1 MVNSNLTQR
10 IASHRSVDYVF
21 REKVINDREKDVKYI
36 NMLCGKTQ
44 SSFLGVCHDTVKN
57 G

>member
-1 MVNSNLTQR
+1 ML
-10 IASHRSVDYVF
+10 F
-21 REKVINDREKDVKYI
+21 REKVINDHEKDVKYI

-44 SSFLGVCHDTVKN
+44 GSFLSVCHDTVKN